1 MLLSYSTGTGAAR
14 LTYNTSKAVK
24 DEHFIAAQS
33 SSRFSDS
40 GRTLPSAQSISRSP
54 VSDSMSIARSRNR
67 SSSGTPLLL
76 APRFHEAKRQEEG
89 EALAR
94 ELSQLSELKR
104 GIEGST
110 DRTKSSNSVGARTGQ
125 DCEKRGTWCSSL
137 SSTFEED
144 LCVGISME
152 RERGVDEQGFLDL
165 YSSLSC
171 ISHTPDQEF
180 RQAGRRAEPARER
193 GGGIYSLT
201 GMTQLRKAVAD
212 ADRLSQASGS
222 ELSVASGASS
232 CREALPEEDAASHR
246 AGAPIMSDTL
256 SCLSYYISPP
266 SARRPDDEAFE
277 TAEQC
282 AGVAQGR
289 QIVRESQGIQMSTP
303 ILHQIHPA
311 ESEAR
316 RRAGTLRMVG
326 EPHMGGDSIFLSFEH
341 RVMDSRSST
350 EEEVFDANAKGTN
363 AYDIMSDTDVA
374 PSPTRAATQ
383 RLRQEL
389 QQVYLRRWGGGSSC
403 LETEA
408 KTTPVTTYSP
418 APVSGSQSLSAAMP
432 HTPEGRILPGAYRR
446 PLAGA
451 AALRA
456 HNDMFDQQGVC
467 VNVEQ
472 ELAPGSNGCG
482 QRLVQ
487 SIYHQEYGTGAAGRH
502 GADDLLQLRERLLL
516 QMHAD
521 AVEEGGGAWD
531 QPSQQSEHEEPKS
544 RGGSRKSSPSRSSGN
559 ISARR
564 AHGMVFMPPTRS
576 MGQVSPR
583 A

>member
-1 MLLSYSTGTGAAR
+1 M
-14 LTYNTSKAVK
+14 YNTRKAVK
-24 DEHFIAAQS
+24 EEHLIAAQS
-33 SSRFSDS
+33 SSPFSDCA
-40 GRTLPSAQSISRSP
+40 RSISHSP
-54 VSDSMSIARSRNR
+54 VSDPMSIARSRNR

-94 ELSQLSELKR
+94 ELSQLSEVKR

-110 DRTKSSNSVGARTGQ
+110 DRTKSSNSVGARTSQ

-171 ISHTPDQEF
+171 ISRTPHQEF

-193 GGGIYSLT
+193 DGGIYSLT

-232 CREALPEEDAASHR
+232 CREALPEEDTASHR
-246 AGAPIMSDTL
+246 DGAQIMSDTL

-266 SARRPDDEAFE
+266 SARRPDDGAFE
-277 TAEQC
+277 TAEQF
-282 AGVAQGR
+282 AGGSQDRQTVREAQGAD
-289 QIVRESQGIQMSTP
+289 GSTP
-303 ILHQIHPA
+303 ILHQIHAA

-316 RRAGTLRMVG
+316 AGTLAMG

-341 RVMDSRSST
+341 RVMDSLST
-350 EEEVFDANAKGTN
+350 TEGEVYDANGTN
-363 AYDIMSDTDVA
+363 ACGVRPDTDVA

-389 QQVYLRRWGGGSSC
+389 QQVYLRRWGGSSTS

-408 KTTPVTTYSP
+408 KTTPVTPYSP
-418 APVSGSQSLSAAMP
+418 APVSGPQSLSAAMP

-446 PLAGA
+446 PSAGA

-456 HNDMFDQQGVC
+456 HRDALDQQQGMY

-482 QRLVQ
+482 LVQ
-487 SIYHQEYGTGAAGRH
+487 SIHHQEHSTGAAGRLRH
-502 GADDLLQLRERLLL
+502 GADDLLQLRERVLL

-521 AVEEGGGAWD
+521 AVEEGGGAGD
-531 QPSQQSEHEEPKS
+531 QSGQQSEHEEPKS
-544 RGGSRKSSPSRSSGN
+544 RGGSRKSSPSRSSGK

-564 AHGMVFMPPTRS
+564 AHGMVFMPPS
-576 MGQVSPR
+576 PSIGPVSPR